1 MPLRAGIV
9 GLPNVGKSTLFNAL
23 SQAGAASANY
33 PFCTIEPNIGMVL
46 VPDARLKKIA
56 EVTRS
61 PKITPTTVEFVDIA
75 GLVAGASTGEGLG
88 NQFLSHIREVDAIIH
103 VVRCFVDENVTHI
116 ADTIDPE
123 RDIEIIETELMLKDL
138 ESIERRVEKA
148 EKMAK
153 GGDVKA
159 RQEQKFLERLLAHVS
174 EGIPVRRLER
184 TDEEE
189 IWLRSLSLLS
199 VKPVL
204 FAANVGEDDLSEGNE
219 YVDRVRAVARE
230 EGARVVVVSAELEAQ
245 LTELDEDE
253 SALFL
258 EDMGIDEVG
267 LDRLVHAAYDLLGL
281 ITFFTSGPKESRAWT
296 VKSGTTAQD
305 AAGEIHTDFARGFI
319 RAETIK
325 FKKFLDLG
333 GEVGAREAG
342 AMRSEGKDYVVQD
355 GDVILFRF
363 NV

>member
-1 MPLRAGIV
+1 MPLRAGSV

>member
-46 VPDARLKKIA
+46 VPDARLQQIA
-56 EVTRS
+56 EVTGS

-88 NQFLSHIREVDAIIH
+88 NRFLSHIREVDAIIH
-103 VVRCFVDENVTHI
+103 VVRCFVDDNVTHI
-116 ADTIDPE
+116 AETIDPE

-138 ESIERRVEKA
+138 ESIERRVEKT

-153 GGDVKA
+153 GGDVKD

-174 EGIPVRRLER
+174 GGIPVRRLER
-184 TDEEE
+184 TDKEQ
-189 IWLRSLSLLS
+189 IWLRALSLLS

-253 SALFL
+253 SASFL
-258 EDMGIDEVG
+258 EDMGIDEAG
-267 LDRLVHAAYDLLGL
+267 LDRLIHAVYDLLGL

-296 VKSGTTAQD
+296 VKSGTMAQD
-305 AAGEIHTDFARGFI
+305 VAGEIHTDFARGFI

-325 FKKFLDLG
+325 FEKFLDLG

-342 AMRSEGKDYVVQD
+342 AMRSEGKDYIVQD

>member
-46 VPDARLKKIA
+46 VPDRRLHQIA
-56 EVTRS
+56 GVTGS

-75 GLVAGASTGEGLG
+75 GLVSGASTGEGLG

-103 VVRCFVDENVTHI
+103 VVRCFEDDNITHI
-116 ADTIDPE
+116 AETIDPE

-138 ESIERRVEKA
+138 ETIERRVEKA
-148 EKMAK
+148 EKTAK
-153 GGDVKA
+153 GGDPRA
-159 RQEQKFLERLLAHVS
+159 RQEKKFLERLLAHVS

-184 TDEEE
+184 TDEEQV
-189 IWLRSLSLLS
+189 WLRSLSLLS

-204 FAANVGEDDLSEGNE
+204 YAANVGEEDLSEGNA
-219 YVDRVRAVARE
+219 YVDRVRAVAQE
-230 EGARVVVVSAELEAQ
+230 EGAKVVIVSAELEAQ
-245 LTELDEDE
+245 LTELDEEE
-253 SALFL
+253 SASFL
-258 EDMGIDEVG
+258 EEMGIEEVG
-267 LDRLVHAAYDLLGL
+267 LDRLIHAAYDLLGL

-296 VKSGTTAQD
+296 VKRGTRAQD

-325 FKKFLDLG
+325 YNRFLDLG
-333 GEVGAREAG
+333 GEAAARDAG
-342 AMRSEGKDYVVQD
+342 VMRSEGKDYIVQD